1 MQANFRLIAAA
12 RQACR
17 TGEPTH
23 VVWHMQSLVVVP
35 SAPLAE
41 PSGSAA
47 SHVAT
52 CTRVDRD
59 TGDPL
64 KLGARKN
71 HILLK
76 ALGAGLLGA
85 IAVRAPMPSEVQ
97 APSGSS
103 TCSHSETRFQAIVIR
118 IDGRLFQEETDAL
131 HSTVPTPE
139 RVADNTS
146 ILHRRWRWNTYQHSN
161 HGNDIVRIGRGFLC
175 AYHRSR
181 RYLACVPLLENPT
194 VPTLSRPS
202 CARGART
209 QGTILRMRRI
219 RRRFR

>member
-64 KLGARKN
+64 K
-71 HILLK
+71 
-76 ALGAGLLGA
+76 LGA